1 LSGEVNNEIPFNNTN
16 FKFMKTFKAALILL
30 IFSFAPHMKAQQSR
44 ASDQAELETK
54 NNMSYYQRR
63 GLEDAQ
69 HEQELEVKSKAEE
82 HTFWEEQKKYEK
94 ELKKNDRRA
103 HRAYLQGKKRVM
115 QPQCDS
121 HCHHSEYWYQ
131 HAGYYYYEYREPL

>member
-1 LSGEVNNEIPFNNTN
+1 MT
-16 FKFMKTFKAALILL
+16 
-30 IFSFAPHMKAQQSR
+30 AQQSR

-69 HEQELEVKSKAEE
+69 HEQELEVKSKTEE
-82 HTFWEEQKKYEK
+82 HTFWEEQKQYEK

-103 HRAYLQGKKRVM
+103 HRAYLQGKRGLCA
-115 QPQCDS
+115 PQ
-121 HCHHSEYWYQ
+121 
-131 HAGYYYYEYREPL
+131 LL

>member
-1 LSGEVNNEIPFNNTN
+1 MKYHFNNTN

-30 IFSFAPHMKAQQSR
+30 IFLFAPHMKAQQSR

-69 HEQELEVKSKAEE
+69 HEQELEVKSKQRNIRSGKNKKNTKRIKEKMIEE
-82 HTFWEEQKKYEK
+82 HIVRIFKV
-94 ELKKNDRRA
+94 
-103 HRAYLQGKKRVM
+103 KRGLCTTIM
-115 QPQCDS
+115 
-121 HCHHSEYWYQ
+121 
-131 HAGYYYYEYREPL
+131 

>member
-1 LSGEVNNEIPFNNTN
+1 MKYHFNNTN

-30 IFSFAPHMKAQQSR
+30 IFLFAPHMKAQQSR

-69 HEQELEVKSKAEE
+69 HEQELEVKAKNRG
-82 HTFWEEQKKYEK
+82 TYVLGRTKKIRK

-115 QPQCDS
+115 
-121 HCHHSEYWYQ
+121 HHNYVTVIVIIAVLVS
-131 HAGYYYYEYREPL
+131 ACRILLL